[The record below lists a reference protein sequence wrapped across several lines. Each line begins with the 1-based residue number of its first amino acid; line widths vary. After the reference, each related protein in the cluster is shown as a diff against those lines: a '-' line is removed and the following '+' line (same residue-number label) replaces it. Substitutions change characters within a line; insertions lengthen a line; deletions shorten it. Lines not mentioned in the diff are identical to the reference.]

1 MLTLGV
7 DLASCRIDGGQLLLG
22 RPKLAIGVR
31 YNNLFQKS
39 VLRISIVFT
48 SPFMNSL
55 VAKESLTVILSG
67 SRRIGYKLIEPL
79 L

>member
-7 DLASCRIDGGQLLLG
+7 DLASCRIDGGELLLG

-39 VLRISIVFT
+39 VYPLYL
-48 SPFMNSL
+48 P
-55 VAKESLTVILSG
+55 
-67 SRRIGYKLIEPL
+67 RRL
-79 L
+79 